1 MQIRSL
7 SLTNF
12 RCFRRAEI
20 EFSDSLNLFYG
31 NNAQGK
37 TSILEAV
44 HFISLLTSPLASHDR
59 ELLYFGILE
68 TDVPVSRIVAE
79 IEKGGNN
86 FRIEIRL
93 ILDRTLNG
101 INRLK
106 KEVLVNGVKKRL
118 YDAVGIFNSVLFL
131 PQMTRII
138 EDGPDERRKYLNQML
153 SQAYPGYVQALNDY
167 QKVLV
172 KRNALLKQLFENG
185 GDPQQLDFWDELIA
199 NNGAFIMQARTNAIG
214 GMDLLIREKHRELTM
229 GSEELTIQYS
239 PTFPTLINEQMNL
252 QLGSEG
258 KALDNI
264 PEEEIRELFLQ
275 NLIALRNEEIRRGHT
290 TIGPHRDD
298 IIFMLN
304 GIDLGKY
311 GSRGQIRSAV
321 MSLKFAEKEW
331 LEQKTQEKP
340 VMLLDETL
348 AELDKS
354 RRDGLVK
361 ILNHHSQAVLATADL
376 ENFPDNLIIRCKV
389 WKVYDH
395 KVSVENQLRLS

>member
-59 ELLYFGILE
+59 ELLYFEILE
-68 TDVPVSRIVAE
+68 SDVPVSRIVAE

-167 QKVLV
+167 QKALV

-214 GMDLLIREKHRELTM
+214 GMDSLIREKHRELTM

-239 PTFPTLINEQMNL
+239 PTFPTLTNEQMNL

-258 KALDNI
+258 KVLDNI

-304 GIDLGKY
+304 GVDLGKY

-321 MSLKFAEKEW
+321 MSLKFTEKEW

-376 ENFPDNLIIRCKV
+376 ENFPDNLIMRCKI